1 MSRTALL
8 FGISGQD
15 GSLLTKLLLDRGAT
29 VHGASRDA
37 ELNDFR
43 NLVRLGVRREV
54 TVHSANPIDMRS
66 VIRVIERAAPD
77 EIYNLS
83 GQSSVGLSFD
93 QPVETMES
101 IVVAAINILEA
112 IRIIKAPIRFYNAA
126 SSECFGDTAPEGAD
140 ESTPFR
146 PRSPYAMSKAA
157 AYWAVA
163 NYREAYGL
171 FATSGIL
178 FNHESPLRPE
188 RFVTQKIVKAAVR
201 IAQGSWKG
209 PLELGNLDI
218 SRDWGWAEEYVDA
231 IHRIMQ
237 QDRHEDFVIATGRTA
252 TLREF
257 TAEVFSAVGL
267 DWKEHVTSRPDLRRP
282 SDIVLS
288 VGNPARAAERLGWR
302 AHTFM
307 PDVARRLV
315 EAELRGLATAER
327 G

>member
-15 GSLLTKLLLDRGAT
+15 GSLLAKLLLDRGAT

-237 QDRHEDFVIATGRTA
+237 QDRPEDFVIATGRTA

-288 VGNPARAAERLGWR
+288 VGNPARAAERLDWR

-315 EAELRGLATAER
+315 EAELRGLAAAER

>member
-1 MSRTALL
+1 MSGTALL

-15 GSLLTKLLLDRGAT
+15 GSLLAKLLLDRGAT

-101 IVVAAINILEA
+101 IVVATINILEA
-112 IRIIKAPIRFYNAA
+112 IRIIKAPIRFYNAT

-237 QDRHEDFVIATGRTA
+237 QDRPEDFVIATGRTA

-315 EAELRGLATAER
+315 EAELRGLAATER

>member
-15 GSLLTKLLLDRGAT
+15 GSLLAKLLLDRGAT

-101 IVVAAINILEA
+101 IVVATINILEA

-126 SSECFGDTAPEGAD
+126 SSE
-140 ESTPFR
+140 
-146 PRSPYAMSKAA
+146 
-157 AYWAVA
+157 
-163 NYREAYGL
+163 
-171 FATSGIL
+171 
-178 FNHESPLRPE
+178 
-188 RFVTQKIVKAAVR
+188 
-201 IAQGSWKG
+201 
-209 PLELGNLDI
+209 
-218 SRDWGWAEEYVDA
+218 
-231 IHRIMQ
+231 
-237 QDRHEDFVIATGRTA
+237 
-252 TLREF
+252 
-257 TAEVFSAVGL
+257 
-267 DWKEHVTSRPDLRRP
+267 
-282 SDIVLS
+282 
-288 VGNPARAAERLGWR
+288 
-302 AHTFM
+302 
-307 PDVARRLV
+307 
-315 EAELRGLATAER
+315 
-327 G
+327 